1 MSNKYDRYFCNKCE
15 DLIYSNY
22 SGEFVECKCGES
34 FVDCTDY
41 YIRAGGSLTSLQDLI
56 FEQLNELCFREELLD
71 KHLENQ
77 QNRRALIRVNYE

>member
-1 MSNKYDRYFCNKCE
+1 MSNRYDRYFCNKCE

-22 SGEFVECKCGES
+22 SGEFVECKCSES

-56 FEQLNELCFREELLD
+56 FEQLEELLIMQS
-71 KHLENQ
+71 LEKLGTTLKK
-77 QNRRALIRVNYE
+77 RYI